1 MAAADAPAAPMKG
14 LHAPV
19 ASGSQVPVVSEAQAP
34 AATSGLKSFL
44 SGGFGGMCL
53 VAAGH
58 PLDLLK
64 VRMQTS
70 TQYKS
75 TLDCFRKTL
84 AENGIRGM
92 YRGMAA
98 PLVGATPVFAIC
110 FWGYDMGQKIVRR
123 TYNLSPT
130 DRLSTGQILFAGGFS
145 AVPTTAV
152 MAPMERIKCTL
163 QVTSAGGSGT
173 VYKGPVDAAMG
184 IIRAGGVSSLFKGTC
199 ATLLR
204 DVPGS
209 VAYFGAYE
217 LIKRF
222 LTNRSA
228 GEGAISPLAIVAAGG
243 LAGMANWAVAI
254 PPDVLKSRLQTS
266 AEGRY
271 SGVRQVF
278 VEMMRTE
285 GPAALFRGIGPA
297 MLRAFPANAACFLGV
312 ELSLQFMHK
321 LW

>member
-1 MAAADAPAAPMKG
+1 KQE
-14 LHAPV
+14 V
-19 ASGSQVPVVSEAQAP
+19 KASG
-34 AATSGLKSFL
+34 TSGVKSFL

-70 TQYKS
+70 TEYKS

-84 AENGIRGM
+84 AESGVRGM

-110 FWGYDMGQKIVRR
+110 FWGYDMGQKIMRR
-123 TYNLSPT
+123 VYNMAPT
-130 DRLSTGQILFAGGFS
+130 DKLSTNQILFAGGFS
-145 AVPTTAV
+145 AIPTTAL

-163 QVTSAGGSGT
+163 QVSSGSGSGAA
-173 VYKGPVDAAMG
+173 YKGPADAALG
-184 IIRAGGVSSLFKGTC
+184 IIRTGGVRSLFKGTC

-217 LIKRF
+217 LIKKA
-222 LTNRSA
+222 LTSQSA
-228 GEGAISPLAIVAAGG
+228 GQGAISPAAIVAAGG

-254 PPDVLKSRLQTS
+254 PPDVLKSRLQT
-266 AEGRY
+266 APEGRY
-271 SGVRQVF
+271 AGVRQVF

-285 GPAALFRGIGPA
+285 GPGALFRGMGPA

-312 ELSLQFMHK
+312 ELSLQAMNR

>member
-1 MAAADAPAAPMKG
+1 MATADASAAPSTLADVSAAPG
-14 LHAPV
+14 APV
-19 ASGSQVPVVSEAQAP
+19 EEPKAAP
-34 AATSGLKSFL
+34 ATSGVKSFL

-70 TQYKS
+70 TQYTS
-75 TLDCFRKTL
+75 TLDCLRKTL

-110 FWGYDMGQKIVRR
+110 FWGYRMGQNIARSA
-123 TYNLSPT
+123 YNMAPT
-130 DRLSTGQILFAGGFS
+130 DKLSTGQILFAGGFS
-145 AVPTTAV
+145 AVPTTAL

-163 QVTSAGGSGT
+163 QVASAGGAGPA
-173 VYKGPVDAAMG
+173 YKGPVDAAMG
-184 IIRAGGVSSLFKGTC
+184 IVRAGGVASLFKGTC

-217 LIKRF
+217 VIKRT
-222 LTNRSA
+222 LTGRSA
-228 GEGAISPLAIVAAGG
+228 GDGSISPLAVVAAGG

-254 PPDVLKSRLQTS
+254 PPDVLKSRLQT
-266 AEGRY
+266 APDGRY

-285 GPAALFRGIGPA
+285 GAGALFRGIGPA

-312 ELSLQFMHK
+312 ELSLQFMNQ

>member
-1 MAAADAPAAPMKG
+1 MSSTELAVTVPEEKPK
-14 LHAPV
+14 V
-19 ASGSQVPVVSEAQAP
+19 ATGG
-34 AATSGLKSFL
+34 TSGVKSFL

-75 TLDCFRKTL
+75 TMDCLRKTL
-84 AENGIRGM
+84 AESGIRGM

-110 FWGYDMGQKIVRR
+110 FWGYDQGQKIMRYA
-123 TYNLSPT
+123 YNLSPT
-130 DRLSTGQILFAGGFS
+130 DKLSTNQILFAGGFS
-145 AVPTTAV
+145 AIPTTAV

-163 QVTSAGGSGT
+163 QVGAANSAG
-173 VYKGPVDAAMG
+173 VAYKGPADAAMG
-184 IIRAGGVSSLFKGTC
+184 IIRTGGLRSLFKGTC

-217 LIKRF
+217 FIKKS
-222 LTNRSA
+222 LTSQSA
-228 GEGAISPLAIVAAGG
+228 GQGSISPLAIVTAGG

-254 PPDVLKSRLQTS
+254 PPDVLKSRLQT
-266 AEGRY
+266 APEGRY

-278 VEMMRTE
+278 VEMMRAE
-285 GPAALFRGIGPA
+285 GPGALFRGIGPA

-312 ELSLQFMHK
+312 ELSLQFMNS

>member
-1 MAAADAPAAPMKG
+1 MSSTELAVIAPEEKPK
-14 LHAPV
+14 V
-19 ASGSQVPVVSEAQAP
+19 ATGG
-34 AATSGLKSFL
+34 TSGVKSFL

-75 TLDCFRKTL
+75 TMDCFRKTL
-84 AENGIRGM
+84 AESGIRGM

-98 PLVGATPVFAIC
+98 PLVGATP
-110 FWGYDMGQKIVRR
+110 
-123 TYNLSPT
+123 SPT
-130 DRLSTGQILFAGGFS
+130 DKLSTNQILFAGGFS
-145 AVPTTAV
+145 AIPTTAV

-163 QVTSAGGSGT
+163 QVGAANSTGVA
-173 VYKGPVDAAMG
+173 YKGPADAAMG
-184 IIRAGGVSSLFKGTC
+184 IIRTGGFRSLFKGTC

-217 LIKRF
+217 LIKKK
-222 LTNRSA
+222 LTNQSA
-228 GEGAISPLAIVAAGG
+228 GQGSISPLAIVTAGG

-266 AEGRY
+266 PEGKY
-271 SGVRQVF
+271 TGVRQVF
-278 VEMMRTE
+278 VEMMRVE
-285 GPAALFRGIGPA
+285 GPGALFRGIGPA

-312 ELSLQFMHK
+312 ELSLQFMNT

>member
-1 MAAADAPAAPMKG
+1 MSTAEAKAKAAPVSVPETKTQETQKG
-14 LHAPV
+14 SSAV
-19 ASGSQVPVVSEAQAP
+19 
-34 AATSGLKSFL
+34 KSFL

-70 TQYKS
+70 TEYKS

-110 FWGYDMGQKIVRR
+110 FWGYDLGQKIARS
-123 TYNLSPT
+123 TYNMSPT
-130 DRLSTGQILFAGGFS
+130 DSLSTGQILFAGGFS
-145 AVPTTAV
+145 AIPTTAI
-152 MAPMERIKCTL
+152 MAPMERIKCSL
-163 QVTSAGGSGT
+163 QVASANGAGP
-173 VYKGPVDAAMG
+173 VYKGPVDAAAG
-184 IIRAGGVSSLFKGTC
+184 IVRAGGITSLFKGTC

-217 LIKRF
+217 LIKKA
-222 LTNRSA
+222 LTNQSA
-228 GEGAISPLAIVAAGG
+228 GQGSISPLAIVTAGG

-254 PPDVLKSRLQTS
+254 PPDVLKSRLQT
-266 AEGRY
+266 APEGKY

-285 GPAALFRGIGPA
+285 GAGALFRGMGPA
-297 MLRAFPANAACFLGV
+297 LLRAFPANAACFLGV
-312 ELSLQFMHK
+312 ELSLQFMNN

>member
-1 MAAADAPAAPMKG
+1 M
-14 LHAPV
+14 
-19 ASGSQVPVVSEAQAP
+19 STTEVPVSP
-34 AATSGLKSFL
+34 AVVAVPDTKAEQTSKASTSGVKSFL

-70 TQYKS
+70 SEYKS
-75 TLDCFRKTL
+75 TLDCLRKTL

-110 FWGYDMGQKIVRR
+110 FWGYDMGQKIMRYA
-123 TYNLSPT
+123 YNMSPT
-130 DRLSTGQILFAGGFS
+130 DQLSTSQILFAGGFS
-145 AVPTTAV
+145 AIPTTAV
-152 MAPMERIKCTL
+152 MAPMERIKCNL
-163 QVTSAGGSGT
+163 QVTSASGSGT
-173 VYKGPVDAAMG
+173 AYKGPVDAALG
-184 IIRAGGVSSLFKGTC
+184 IVRAGGITSLFKGTC

-217 LIKRF
+217 LIKKS
-222 LTNRSA
+222 LTNQGA
-228 GEGAISPLAIVAAGG
+228 GQGSISPLAIVTAGG

-254 PPDVLKSRLQTS
+254 PPDVLKSRLQT
-266 AEGRY
+266 APDGRY
-271 SGVRQVF
+271 TGVRQVF
-278 VEMMRTE
+278 IEMMRTE
-285 GPAALFRGIGPA
+285 GAGALFRGMGPA
-297 MLRAFPANAACFLGV
+297 LLRAFPANAACFLGV
-312 ELSLQFMHK
+312 ELSLQFMNG

>member
-1 MAAADAPAAPMKG
+1 
-14 LHAPV
+14 
-19 ASGSQVPVVSEAQAP
+19 SGV
-34 AATSGLKSFL
+34 KSFL

-70 TQYKS
+70 TEYKS

-92 YRGMAA
+92 YRGMGA

-110 FWGYDMGQKIVRR
+110 FWGYDLGQKIMRSV
-123 TYNLSPT
+123 YNLSPT
-130 DRLSTGQILFAGGFS
+130 DKLSTNQILFAGGFS
-145 AVPTTAV
+145 AIPTTAV

-163 QVTSAGGSGT
+163 QVAGAGGAG
-173 VYKGPVDAAMG
+173 VAYKGPIDAALG
-184 IIRAGGVSSLFKGTC
+184 IVRTGGITSLFKGTC

-217 LIKRF
+217 LIKKA
-222 LTNRSA
+222 LTSQSA
-228 GEGAISPLAIVAAGG
+228 GQGSISPLAIVTAGG

-254 PPDVLKSRLQTS
+254 PPDVLKSRLQT
-266 AEGRY
+266 APEGKY
-271 SGVRQVF
+271 TGVRQVF

-285 GPAALFRGIGPA
+285 GAGALFRGMGPA

-312 ELSLQFMHK
+312 EMSLQLMNK
-321 LW
+321 VW

>member
-1 MAAADAPAAPMKG
+1 MSATKVSDTALAVSIPEEKQSKAIP
-14 LHAPV
+14 
-19 ASGSQVPVVSEAQAP
+19 SG
-34 AATSGLKSFL
+34 TSGVKSFL

-53 VAAGH
+53 VLAGH

-70 TQYKS
+70 TEYKS

-84 AENGIRGM
+84 AENGVRGM
-92 YRGMAA
+92 YCGMAA

-110 FWGYDMGQKIVRR
+110 FWGYDMGQKIMRSA
-123 TYNLSPT
+123 YNLSPT
-130 DRLSTGQILFAGGFS
+130 DKLSTNQILFAGGFS
-145 AVPTTAV
+145 AIPTTAV

-163 QVTSAGGSGT
+163 QVGSASATGV
-173 VYKGPVDAAMG
+173 VYKGPADAAMG
-184 IIRAGGVSSLFKGTC
+184 IIRTGGITSLFKGTC

-217 LIKRF
+217 LIKKS
-222 LTNRSA
+222 LTNQSA
-228 GEGAISPLAIVAAGG
+228 GQGSISPVAIVTAGG
-243 LAGMANWAVAI
+243 LAGMANWTVAI
-254 PPDVLKSRLQTS
+254 PPDVLKSRLQT
-266 AEGRY
+266 APEGRY
-271 SGVRQVF
+271 TGVRQVF

-285 GPAALFRGIGPA
+285 GPGALFRGMGPA

-312 ELSLQFMHK
+312 EISLQLMNK
-321 LW
+321 AW

>member
-1 MAAADAPAAPMKG
+1 MSTEV
-14 LHAPV
+14 PV
-19 ASGSQVPVVSEAQAP
+19 NSSAVVVSEKKETK
-34 AATSGLKSFL
+34 AASGTSGVKSFL

-70 TQYKS
+70 TEYKS

-84 AENGIRGM
+84 AESGVRGM

-110 FWGYDMGQKIVRR
+110 FWGYDMGQKIMRSV
-123 TYNLSPT
+123 YNLSPS
-130 DRLSTGQILFAGGFS
+130 DKLSTNQILFAGGFS
-145 AVPTTAV
+145 AIPTTAV

-163 QVTSAGGSGT
+163 QVASSTGVT
-173 VYKGPVDAAMG
+173 YKGPADAAMG
-184 IIRAGGVSSLFKGTC
+184 IIRTGGITSLFKGTC

-217 LIKRF
+217 LIKKA
-222 LTNRSA
+222 LTNQSA
-228 GEGAISPLAIVAAGG
+228 GQGAISPGAIVAAGG

-254 PPDVLKSRLQTS
+254 PPDVLKSRLQT
-266 AEGRY
+266 APEGKY
-271 SGVRQVF
+271 TGVRQVF

-285 GPAALFRGIGPA
+285 GAGALFRGMGPA

-312 ELSLQFMHK
+312 ELSLQFMNK
-321 LW
+321 IW

>member
-1 MAAADAPAAPMKG
+1 ALKMSEVKTFTGEQIQQHATREDIWIVVHGKVYDVTLFLDEHPGGEEVILEHAGIDATEAFEDIGHSDDARDLLSKYFIGNLEVGYPAEKPKT
-14 LHAPV
+14 
-19 ASGSQVPVVSEAQAP
+19 
-34 AATSGLKSFL
+34 TSGGTSGVKSFL

-75 TLDCFRKTL
+75 TMDCFRKTL
-84 AENGIRGM
+84 AESGIRGM

-110 FWGYDMGQKIVRR
+110 FWGYDQGQKIMRYA
-123 TYNLSPT
+123 YNLSPT
-130 DRLSTGQILFAGGFS
+130 DKLSTNQTLFAGGFS
-145 AVPTTAV
+145 AIPTTAV

-163 QVTSAGGSGT
+163 QVGAANSAG
-173 VYKGPVDAAMG
+173 VAYKGPADAAMG
-184 IIRAGGVSSLFKGTC
+184 IIRTGGFRSLFKGTC

-217 LIKRF
+217 LIKKS
-222 LTNRSA
+222 LTNQSA
-228 GEGAISPLAIVAAGG
+228 GQGSISPLAI
-243 LAGMANWAVAI
+243 
-254 PPDVLKSRLQTS
+254 
-266 AEGRY
+266 
-271 SGVRQVF
+271 
-278 VEMMRTE
+278 
-285 GPAALFRGIGPA
+285 
-297 MLRAFPANAACFLGV
+297 
-312 ELSLQFMHK
+312 
-321 LW
+321 